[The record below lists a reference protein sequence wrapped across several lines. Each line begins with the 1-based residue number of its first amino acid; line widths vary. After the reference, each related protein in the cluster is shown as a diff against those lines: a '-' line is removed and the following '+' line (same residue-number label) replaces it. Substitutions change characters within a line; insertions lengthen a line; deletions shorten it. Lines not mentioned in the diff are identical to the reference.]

1 MIFMPRKQDYKK
13 KGNSASSGGYSFKRV
28 PEEES
33 ENVVYW
39 FEDAK
44 GNVMSFVK
52 EPSTGDYFL
61 RITYNGKRMNVAFPL
76 SGGFPSGVP
85 PAEKML
91 ATGLMHLKRGY

>member
-1 MIFMPRKQDYKK
+1 MPRKKGYKK
-13 KGNSASSGGYSFKRV
+13 KGAATKGKFSFKRV
-28 PEEES
+28 REEEGG
-33 ENVVYW
+33 NVVYW
-39 FEDAK
+39 FEDVE

-61 RITYNGKRMNVAFPL
+61 HIDYNDKRMNVAFPL

-91 ATGLMHLKRGY
+91 STGLMHLKRGY